1 MDNIYH
7 NHHIIPKHMGGTDAP
22 DNYVKLTVSEHAAA
36 HKELWEQHGKRQ
48 DWIAWQFLS
57 KQITL
62 AEAIK
67 MAQRLPKTK
76 EWKEKIS
83 KIAKERNH
91 IQTLREALKNPEI
104 KKKHAENTSKGL
116 KGVSKSES
124 HKLSMSKRT
133 QNTTKVECPHCSKT
147 GQYTNMKRWH
157 FDRCKLIP

>member
-22 DNYVKLTVSEHAAA
+22 DNYVKLTIPEHAAA
-36 HKELWEQHGKRQ
+36 HKELWERHGKRQ

-67 MAQRLPKTK
+67 MSQRLPKTE
-76 EWKEKIS
+76 EWKDQMSEIATEKNYI
-83 KIAKERNH
+83 KRLQDAM
-91 IQTLREALKNPEI
+91 KNPTI
-104 KKKHAENTSKGL
+104 KEKHARNTSKGL
-116 KGVSKSES
+116 KGVRKSES
-124 HKLSMSKRT
+124 HKKAMGERI
-133 QNTTKVECPHCSKT
+133 QNTLKVTCPHCRKS

-157 FDRCKLIP
+157 FDNCSSIP